1 MQRTWPCQTCGVR
14 SRLRGQRSAL
24 ASFLL
29 LAVLGWL
36 LFKLVLGA
44 VVFLA
49 WLVAAV
55 VVAAALLWFALAAR

>member
-1 MQRTWPCQTCGVR
+1 M
-14 SRLRGQRSAL
+14 RGHRSAL

-44 VVFLA
+44 VVFFA

-55 VVAAALLWFALAAR
+55 IVAAALFWFALAAR